1 MWVKAVL
8 TTILLNS
15 IRNGDY
21 LSMEYK
27 IIADGAC
34 DLYGEC
40 ADGLGIKIVPFYVSF
55 DENIY
60 KKEGEEVGIREFY
73 DEMVNN
79 PSVFPKTSM
88 PSVQDYLDVFEP
100 VIKAGE
106 AIVCICI
113 TTKFSGSYNSAVNAK
128 NMILEDYPDAKIE
141 VIDST
146 LNTVEEGIFVREAA
160 RMKADGVSFE
170 ECVKTLDRI
179 KSTGRIIFTIGNMDY
194 LIHGGRVGKVLG
206 GAVNMLGIKPMILMK
221 DGEIFSSGVARSR
234 KKSIDKLLIQ
244 IKEHFVN
251 NNLDVNKYEI
261 VVGYGYDYEEAVS
274 FRDKVLESVKEY
286 SDISSID
293 IYQIGA
299 TVGVHTG
306 PYPLGVG
313 LLEKYDA

>member
-1 MWVKAVL
+1 
-8 TTILLNS
+8 
-15 IRNGDY
+15 
-21 LSMEYK
+21 
-27 IIADGAC
+27 
-34 DLYGEC
+34 
-40 ADGLGIKIVPFYVSF
+40 
-55 DENIY
+55 
-60 KKEGEEVGIREFY
+60 
-73 DEMVNN
+73 
-79 PSVFPKTSM
+79 
-88 PSVQDYLDVFEP
+88 
-100 VIKAGE
+100 
-106 AIVCICI
+106 
-113 TTKFSGSYNSAVNAK
+113 
-128 NMILEDYPDAKIE
+128 
-141 VIDST
+141 
-146 LNTVEEGIFVREAA
+146 
-160 RMKADGVSFE
+160 MKADGVSFE

-194 LIHGGRVGKVLG
+194 LIHGGRVGKVVG

>member
-1 MWVKAVL
+1 
-8 TTILLNS
+8 
-15 IRNGDY
+15 
-21 LSMEYK
+21 
-27 IIADGAC
+27 
-34 DLYGEC
+34 
-40 ADGLGIKIVPFYVSF
+40 
-55 DENIY
+55 
-60 KKEGEEVGIREFY
+60 
-73 DEMVNN
+73 MVNN

-100 VIKAGE
+100 VIKAGQ

-146 LNTVEEGIFVREAA
+146 LQYSEEGLFVREAA

-251 NNLDVNKYEI
+251 
-261 VVGYGYDYEEAVS
+261 
-274 FRDKVLESVKEY
+274 
-286 SDISSID
+286 
-293 IYQIGA
+293 Q
-299 TVGVHTG
+299 
-306 PYPLGVG
+306 
-313 LLEKYDA
+313 

>member
-1 MWVKAVL
+1 
-8 TTILLNS
+8 
-15 IRNGDY
+15 
-21 LSMEYK
+21 MEYK

-34 DLYGEC
+34 DLYGEN
-40 ADGLGIKIVPFYVSF
+40 ADKIGVKIVPFYVSF
-55 DENIY
+55 DESTY
-60 KKEGEEVGIREFY
+60 KKEGEEVGVRDFY
-73 DEMVNN
+73 KEMVNN
-79 PSVFPKTSM
+79 SSVFPKTSM

-100 VIKAGE
+100 VVKAGE
-106 AIVCICI
+106 AVICICI

-128 NMILEDYPDAKIE
+128 NMLMEDYPEAVIE

-160 RMKADGVSFE
+160 RMKANGISFE
-170 ECVKTLDRI
+170 DNVKTLEKI

-234 KKSIDKLLIQ
+234 KKSIDKLLVQ
-244 IKEHFVN
+244 IKEHFVK
-251 NNLDVNKYEI
+251 NNLDANKYEI
-261 VVGYGYDYEEAVS
+261 VVGYGYDYDEAVA
-274 FRDKVLESVKEY
+274 FRDKLLESLKEY
-286 SDISSID
+286 SDIKSMD

-313 LLEKYDA
+313 LLQKYDA

>member
-88 PSVQDYLDVFEP
+88 PSVQD
-100 VIKAGE
+100 
-106 AIVCICI
+106 
-113 TTKFSGSYNSAVNAK
+113 
-128 NMILEDYPDAKIE
+128 
-141 VIDST
+141 
-146 LNTVEEGIFVREAA
+146 
-160 RMKADGVSFE
+160 
-170 ECVKTLDRI
+170 
-179 KSTGRIIFTIGNMDY
+179 
-194 LIHGGRVGKVLG
+194 
-206 GAVNMLGIKPMILMK
+206 
-221 DGEIFSSGVARSR
+221 
-234 KKSIDKLLIQ
+234 
-244 IKEHFVN
+244 
-251 NNLDVNKYEI
+251 
-261 VVGYGYDYEEAVS
+261 
-274 FRDKVLESVKEY
+274 
-286 SDISSID
+286 
-293 IYQIGA
+293 
-299 TVGVHTG
+299 
-306 PYPLGVG
+306 
-313 LLEKYDA
+313 

>member
-1 MWVKAVL
+1 
-8 TTILLNS
+8 
-15 IRNGDY
+15 
-21 LSMEYK
+21 MEYK

-34 DLYGEC
+34 DLYGEN
-40 ADGLGIKIVPFYVSF
+40 ADKIGVKIVPFYVSF
-55 DENIY
+55 DESTY

-73 DEMVNN
+73 KEMVDN
-79 PSVFPKTSM
+79 STVFPKTSM
-88 PSVQDYLDVFEP
+88 PSVQDYIDVFEP

-106 AIVCICI
+106 AVLCICI

-128 NMILEDYPDAKIE
+128 NMLMEDYPKAIIE

-146 LNTVEEGIFVREAA
+146 LNTVEEGIFVKEAA

-170 ECVKTLDRI
+170 ENVKNLERI

-234 KKSIDKLLIQ
+234 KKSIDKLLVQ
-244 IKEHFVN
+244 IKEHFVKN
-251 NNLDVNKYEI
+251 NHDANKYEI
-261 VVGYGYDYEEAVS
+261 VVGYGYDYEEAVA
-274 FRDKVLESVKEY
+274 FRDRVLESVKEY
-286 SDISSID
+286 SDIKSID

-313 LLEKYDA
+313 LLQKYDA